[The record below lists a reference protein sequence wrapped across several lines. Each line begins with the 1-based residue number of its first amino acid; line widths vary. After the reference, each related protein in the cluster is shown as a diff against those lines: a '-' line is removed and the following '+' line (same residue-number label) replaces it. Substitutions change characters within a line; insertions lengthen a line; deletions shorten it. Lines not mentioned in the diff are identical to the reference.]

1 LSRDKKRQSFRN
13 DRLAL
18 IQNFDQLDHLI
29 AYFATPRRKMFIS
42 MKIYGV
48 FTCWD
53 EVFPASDDLRAKLQP
68 SGVIEAQCGSRSST
82 G

>member
-1 LSRDKKRQSFRN
+1 
-13 DRLAL
+13 
-18 IQNFDQLDHLI
+18 
-29 AYFATPRRKMFIS
+29 